1 MFNYNT
7 GLCKFNK
14 DLKLN
19 TKKEKFRKIA
29 KIEGYS
35 FLILLFIAMPLKYL
49 AGILIATK
57 IVGMIHGTLWMGYL
71 YMQYEASNEQKWNF
85 KFNIFAFLMSVI
97 PFGTFYL
104 NKKLNR

>member
-1 MFNYNT
+1 M
-7 GLCKFNK
+7 
-14 DLKLN
+14 N

-35 FLILLFIAMPLKYL
+35 FLILLFIAMPLKYV

-57 IVGMIHGTLWMGYL
+57 IVGMIHGALWMGYL
-71 YMQYEASNEQKWNF
+71 YMQYEASNEQNWNL
-85 KFNIFAFLMSVI
+85 KFNIFTFFMSII

-104 NKKLNR
+104 DKKLPREEIL